1 MLRAKK
7 NDVLAVG
14 PVFNGDAETVAS
26 RRVVLV
32 KHRDEQG
39 DTKEYVII
47 NRPLPAESPAGP
59 SRSRKETTHSF
70 THAVRMFCDHI
81 LEQACYDDWRYDEDE
96 LAAAFEPS

>member
-1 MLRAKK
+1 MLRANRK

-14 PVFNGDAETVAS
+14 PVFDDDAGSMAA

-39 DTKEYVII
+39 DTKEYVVI
-47 NRPLPAESPAGP
+47 NRQLPAQGP
-59 SRSRKETTHSF
+59 SAPVRSRRESTNSF

-81 LEQACYDDWRYDEDE
+81 LEQACHDDWYQEEDTF
-96 LAAAFEPS
+96 A

>member
-14 PVFNGDAETVAS
+14 PVFDGDAGLVAT

-32 KHRDEQG
+32 KHRDDLG
-39 DTKEYVII
+39 DTKEYVVI
-47 NRPLPAESPAGP
+47 NRKMPGNGLAAPA
-59 SRSRKETTHSF
+59 RSRKETTSSF

-81 LEQACYDDWRYDEDE
+81 LEQACHDDWRHEED
-96 LAAAFEPS
+96 LFA